1 MSFLA
6 RIRDMDA
13 TAWRSATWSASVV
26 IQFCLL
32 LLLAAMWLLGKWA
45 FPTESGRSERTL
57 LLTAT
62 ALATLVSLG
71 AGAVL
76 LNSSSSQ
83 RRGIGLGV
91 TGAAA
96 VVLIGGI
103 AFAFLVL
110 R

>member
-1 MSFLA
+1 M
-6 RIRDMDA
+6 
-13 TAWRSATWSASVV
+13 
-26 IQFCLL
+26 
-32 LLLAAMWLLGKWA
+32 
-45 FPTESGRSERTL
+45 
-57 LLTAT
+57 LTAT

-103 AFAFLVL
+103 AFAFVVL